1 MKKITITLAI
11 LFSVTSFAQ
20 EEFLGTWVSDGT
32 VYVMDIFKLNEEFKI
47 LNYSSTKE
55 LDLEDKIRF
64 KIDYADEYIN
74 SYEKNILKTTVNNVN
89 TRWVVD
95 VVYTK
100 KNKNKI
106 IAEFYGKNYYEIIT
120 YKKKVNNKQ

>member
-1 MKKITITLAI
+1 MKKITITLAM
-11 LFSVTSFAQ
+11 LFSFISFAQ

-32 VYVMDIFKLNEEFKI
+32 VYVMDIFKFNEEFKI
-47 LNYSSTKE
+47 LNYNSIKE
-55 LDLEDKIRF
+55 LDLEDKIKF
-64 KIDYADEYIN
+64 KIEYADEHVN

-89 TRWVVD
+89 TGWIVD

-106 IAEFYGKNYYEIIT
+106 IAEFYGKDYHEIII
-120 YKKKVNNKQ
+120 YKKYKNK